1 MYFFTCLL
9 INMKNFTHHSS
20 CMKVEVVSIR
30 ILFRM
35 LDVYLNCHTLTYTH
49 SYISNSHTNE
59 LYISTNNNINIKSI
73 LLFVRIRQAL
83 CFTFIILFY
92 QQNDSFFIRLFNH
105 QTSNISWV
113 PTMYQLLYYLSSW
126 NLYWGKWWISI

>member
-9 INMKNFTHHSS
+9 INMKNFTHHFS

-35 LDVYLNCHTLTYTH
+35 LDIYLNCHTLTYTH

-83 CFTFIILFY
+83 RFTFIILFY
-92 QQNDSFFIRLFNH
+92 QQNDSLSAYSTIKH
-105 QTSNISWV
+105 QIFLEYQPCTS
-113 PTMYQLLYYLSSW
+113 YYITCLHGTCTGG
-126 NLYWGKWWISI
+126 NDE